1 MKVRKKDFMKNQL
14 TIGVDTGN
22 RCMKTKNFT
31 FDSGLKKESSKPLLD
46 IEFVKYNGDYY
57 TLTNKRIPYMED
69 KTETDG
75 YFILTLFAIA
85 KEIVHRNIDCSAAIT
100 ITLAVGLPPA
110 HIGRLK
116 NSFTQYFKRD
126 YIRFEYN
133 DRMIVVKIEDVLL
146 FPQGYAAI
154 LPYFQEV
161 AKAPKAYIV
170 DIGGY
175 TTDVILLRN
184 GEIDM
189 SFCESFDLGV
199 IEFFNELNMKLKR
212 DFGRI
217 PDEKQIESAII
228 QKHKFFKNM
237 TERINE
243 EAEIYTKNLLRK
255 LNELGVDLV
264 LSKGLFIGGGSLLFH
279 HFIEASDYVF
289 EPYFIKNVSANAEGY
304 EYLANLR

>member
-1 MKVRKKDFMKNQL
+1 MKNR
-14 TIGVDTGN
+14 IIVGVDTGN
-22 RCMKTKNFT
+22 RCMKTKNFN
-31 FDSGLKKESSKPLLD
+31 FVSGLKKESSKPLLD
-46 IEFVKYNGDYY
+46 MEFIKYKGDYY
-57 TLTNKRIPYMED
+57 TLTNGRIPYMED
-69 KTETDG
+69 KTETES
-75 YFILTLFAIA
+75 YFVLTLFAIA
-85 KEIVHRNIDCSAAIT
+85 KELVHRNIDCSAAIT
-100 ITLAVGLPPA
+100 IDLAVGLPPA

-116 NSFTQYFKRD
+116 SSFTQYFKRD
-126 YIRFEYN
+126 FIRFEYKN
-133 DRMIVVKIEDVLL
+133 RMIVVKIENVLL

-161 AKAPKAYIV
+161 SKAPKAYIV

-189 SFCESFDLGV
+189 SFCESFELGV

-212 DFGRI
+212 DFGRT
-217 PDEKQIESAII
+217 PDEKQIEAAIT
-228 QKHKFFKNM
+228 QKQKLFRNM

-255 LNELGVDLV
+255 LNELGIDLIM
-264 LSKGLFIGGGSLLFH
+264 SKGFFIGGGSLLFH
-279 HFIEASDYVF
+279 DYIESSDYVF

-304 EYLANLR
+304 EYLAELM